1 VVTSGWW
8 PDTSRDLTGSILGT
22 VLYVFTNDLDV
33 GLDIVLMGDEM
44 LEKSFTTLFNSAERD
59 LGVLGDSKLNMSQ
72 QSPQAAR
79 KANCIL
85 GCITHSTT
93 SWVRGVIVLLY
104 IALMWLNLEY
114 CMQFWAPQYRKD
126 IKLLESVQRR
136 STKMMKDLEGR
147 Y

>member
-1 VVTSGWW
+1 MVTSGWW

-85 GCITHSTT
+85 GCIKDGIV
-93 SWVRGVIVLLY
+93 SWLRDVIVPLY
-104 IALMWLNLEY
+104 TALVRLHLEY
-114 CMQFWAPQYRKD
+114 CVPFGVPQQKKD
-126 IKLLESVQRR
+126 
-136 STKMMKDLEGR
+136 